1 LRPNLTVYMNK
12 IITILAFAFAFSLNA
27 LGQDAPLDQY
37 IGKYNFPAGSPVPG
51 FEIKLVDGV
60 LIGESQMGSSTF
72 TRIEGDKF
80 TIVEYNGIAE
90 FIRNAEGNVISV
102 KVTVDTMV
110 LEGTKE
116 GSALRALRFNPL
128 SPLRIC

>member
-1 LRPNLTVYMNK
+1 M
-12 IITILAFAFAFSLNA
+12 
-27 LGQDAPLDQY
+27 
-37 IGKYNFPAGSPVPG
+37 
-51 FEIKLVDGV
+51 KLVDGV

-90 FIRNAEGNVISV
+90 FIRNAEGKVISV

-128 SPLRIC
+128 SPLRIR

>member
-1 LRPNLTVYMNK
+1 MNK
-12 IITILAFAFAFSLNA
+12 IITIIAFAIALSLSA
-27 LGQDAPLDQY
+27 LGQDAPLQDY
-37 IGKYNFPAGSPVPG
+37 TGKYNFPEGSPVPNV
-51 FEIKLVDGV
+51 EMKLVEGV

-80 TIVEYNGIAE
+80 TIVEYNGTAE
-90 FIRNAEGNVISV
+90 FIRNAEGKVISI

-116 GSALRALRFNPL
+116 AAAFRSVRFNPL
-128 SPLRIC
+128 SPLRIR